1 MQNSDWPFPS
11 KPHPASL
18 GSGLMGNHGY
28 RPHTSPPSFFPRER
42 NWSEG
47 VVGAVHI
54 VTCLPLY
61 PWSLSDHSIFIK
73 LSITMHVLVPHS
85 SPVARRGIN
94 EAQILLAA
102 SGWLFLFLHWTR
114 PKNLWFASHKHKEW
128 KEKKQKKQASFCW
141 DVVAVFFKVC
151 SFFKVCITIQTHK
164 AGVRCRELIQLHPVY
179 VKGLSLPGC
188 CKSKCVPLTSAS
200 VMKNGVREKSVQ
212 WRRQR
217 KMPGMTLWRWKT
229 SQVALSGT
237 HLGADVW
244 SWVCACV
251 CVCWSRWWSLA
262 GCVRGSKSSPRSAS
276 CLILTSGKDWSV
288 AATATP
294 LCHLPSFFPSF
305 LFLSHPSP
313 TGSTARLTDELRSDR
328 WDGSWIFMQWDFIPV
343 AGGPSPSPTQHCV
356 CPSQ

>member
-128 KEKKQKKQASFCW
+128 KEKKQKKTSLFLLRCC
-141 DVVAVFFKVC
+141 C
-151 SFFKVCITIQTHK
+151 SFF
-164 AGVRCRELIQLHPVY
+164 
-179 VKGLSLPGC
+179 
-188 CKSKCVPLTSAS
+188 
-200 VMKNGVREKSVQ
+200 
-212 WRRQR
+212 
-217 KMPGMTLWRWKT
+217 
-229 SQVALSGT
+229 
-237 HLGADVW
+237 
-244 SWVCACV
+244 
-251 CVCWSRWWSLA
+251 
-262 GCVRGSKSSPRSAS
+262 
-276 CLILTSGKDWSV
+276 
-288 AATATP
+288 
-294 LCHLPSFFPSF
+294 
-305 LFLSHPSP
+305 
-313 TGSTARLTDELRSDR
+313 
-328 WDGSWIFMQWDFIPV
+328 
-343 AGGPSPSPTQHCV
+343 
-356 CPSQ
+356 

>member
-251 CVCWSRWWSLA
+251 CVLKQVMEFSGVCSGFKEQPSERIMSYFNEWEGLKC
-262 GCVRGSKSSPRSAS
+262 GCHSNPPLSPPF
-276 CLILTSGKDWSV
+276 LL
-288 AATATP
+288 
-294 LCHLPSFFPSF
+294 SF
-305 LFLSHPSP
+305 LPFPLSSLPHRFHS
-313 TGSTARLTDELRSDR
+313 
-328 WDGSWIFMQWDFIPV
+328 
-343 AGGPSPSPTQHCV
+343 
-356 CPSQ
+356 

>member
-141 DVVAVFFKVC
+141 DVVAVFLKSALQFRPTKLGSDAES
-151 SFFKVCITIQTHK
+151 SFSCI
-164 AGVRCRELIQLHPVY
+164 
-179 VKGLSLPGC
+179 LS
-188 CKSKCVPLTSAS
+188 
-200 VMKNGVREKSVQ
+200 
-212 WRRQR
+212 
-217 KMPGMTLWRWKT
+217 TLKD
-229 SQVALSGT
+229 SHYPDVAN
-237 HLGADVW
+237 
-244 SWVCACV
+244 
-251 CVCWSRWWSLA
+251 
-262 GCVRGSKSSPRSAS
+262 RSA
-276 CLILTSGKDWSV
+276 
-288 AATATP
+288 
-294 LCHLPSFFPSF
+294 FPW
-305 LFLSHPSP
+305 HP
-313 TGSTARLTDELRSDR
+313 RL
-328 WDGSWIFMQWDFIPV
+328 
-343 AGGPSPSPTQHCV
+343 
-356 CPSQ
+356 